1 MRHQIITLFLA
12 ASATL
17 AAAASAKNDTVAVIE
32 HPKAVT
38 VTTTTN
44 GTTILTVKGKEG
56 NDNYTYSYQT
66 GGNNA
71 DSLDIDFVEPTI
83 EDFSLPFMR
92 KKEPAQQKNR
102 YRSFEY
108 TWFNNVYLGIPDAT
122 HCGVIRNGFE
132 VGVLSI
138 FRLNQRLWRH
148 GPSLSVGFGMGYQRL
163 RAPKHLF
170 DSEDGIIYPVEG
182 SKEMKVARSHFNT
195 MHLHVPVLISYKFYR
210 WVNVSAGAVI
220 DFNTYTATHTK
231 YKIGNTETRRHITGL
246 HQRQMTIQPTV
257 IIGFDDFVGLYVR
270 YSPMSYFRKGYGPD
284 FSTISGGFTFIL

>member
-12 ASATL
+12 TAATFT
-17 AAAASAKNDTVAVIE
+17 AAASAKNDTVAVIE
-32 HPKAVT
+32 RPTLVT
-38 VTTTTN
+38 VTTTN
-44 GTTILTVKGKEG
+44 GATVLTVKGKEG

-66 GGNNA
+66 GADNT

-92 KKEPAQQKNR
+92 KKDTEQKNKS
-102 YRSFEY
+102 RSFAY
-108 TWFNNVYLGIPDAT
+108 TWFNNIYLGIPDAT
-122 HCGVIRNGFE
+122 HRGVINNGFE

-170 DSEDGIIYPVEG
+170 DCENGIIYPVEG

-195 MHLHVPVLISYKFYR
+195 MHLHVPVLISYQFYR
-210 WVNVSAGAVI
+210 WINVSAGAVI
-220 DFNTYTATHTK
+220 DFNTYTAAHTK

-246 HQRQMTIQPTV
+246 HQRLMTVQPTL
-257 IIGFDDFVGLYVR
+257 IIGFSDIAGIYVR

-284 FSTISGGFTFIL
+284 FSTISGGFTLVL

>member
-12 ASATL
+12 TAATFT
-17 AAAASAKNDTVAVIE
+17 AAASAKNDTVAVIE
-32 HPKAVT
+32 RPTLVT
-38 VTTTTN
+38 VTTTKGATV
-44 GTTILTVKGKEG
+44 LTVKGKEG

-66 GGNNA
+66 GADNT

-92 KKEPAQQKNR
+92 KKEPTLQKNR
-102 YRSFEY
+102 YHSFAY
-108 TWFNNVYLGIPDAT
+108 TWFNNIYLGIPDAT
-122 HCGVIRNGFE
+122 RRGVINNGFE

-170 DSEDGIIYPVEG
+170 DSENGIIYPVEG

-195 MHLHVPVLISYKFYR
+195 MHLHVPVLISYQFYR
-210 WVNVSAGAVI
+210 WINVSAGAVI
-220 DFNTYTATHTK
+220 DFNTYTAAHTK

-246 HQRQMTIQPTV
+246 HQRLMTVQPTL
-257 IIGFDDFVGLYVR
+257 IIGFSDIAGIYVR

-284 FSTISGGFTFIL
+284 FSTISGGITLVL

>member
-12 ASATL
+12 TAATFT
-17 AAAASAKNDTVAVIE
+17 AAASAKNDTVAVIE
-32 HPKAVT
+32 RPILVT
-38 VTTTTN
+38 VTTTN
-44 GTTILTVKGKEG
+44 GATVLTVKGKEG

-66 GGNNA
+66 GADNT

-92 KKEPAQQKNR
+92 KKDTEQKNR
-102 YRSFEY
+102 YRSFKY
-108 TWFNNVYLGIPDAT
+108 TWFNNVYAGSQITT
-122 HCGVIRNGFE
+122 HDQVVTGSFE
-132 VGVLSI
+132 IGVLNI

-148 GPSLSVGFGMGYQRL
+148 GPVLSVGFGMGYQRL

-170 DSEDGIIYPVEG
+170 DSENGIIYPVEG

-195 MHLHVPVLISYKFYR
+195 MHLHVPVLISYQFYR
-210 WVNVSAGAVI
+210 WINVSAGAVI
-220 DFNTYTATHTK
+220 DFNTYTAAHTK

-246 HQRQMTIQPTV
+246 HQRLMTVQPTIIAGFAD
-257 IIGFDDFVGLYVR
+257 IIGIYAR

-284 FSTISGGFTFIL
+284 FSTISIGINFAL

>member
-1 MRHQIITLFLA
+1 MRHQIITLCLA
-12 ASATL
+12 VAATL
-17 AAAASAKNDTVAVIE
+17 TAAASAKNDTVAVIE
-32 HPKAVT
+32 HPALVT
-38 VTTTTN
+38 VTTTN
-44 GTTILTVKGKEG
+44 GATVLTVKGKEG
-56 NDNYTYSYQT
+56 NDNYTYTYQT
-66 GGNNA
+66 GANNT

-92 KKEPAQQKNR
+92 KKDTDQKNR

-122 HCGVIRNGFE
+122 HRGVIHNGFE

-148 GPSLSVGFGMGYQRL
+148 GPVLSIGFGMGYQRL

-170 DSEDGIIYPVEG
+170 DSENGIIYPVEG

-195 MHLHVPVLISYKFYR
+195 MHLHVPVLISHKLYR
-210 WVNVSAGAVI
+210 WVNISAGAVI
-220 DFNTYTATHTK
+220 DFNTYTAAHTK

-246 HQRQMTIQPTV
+246 HQRQMTIQPTF
-257 IIGFDDFVGLYVR
+257 IIGFGDFAGLYVR
-270 YSPMSYFRKGYGPD
+270 YSPMSYFRKGFGPD